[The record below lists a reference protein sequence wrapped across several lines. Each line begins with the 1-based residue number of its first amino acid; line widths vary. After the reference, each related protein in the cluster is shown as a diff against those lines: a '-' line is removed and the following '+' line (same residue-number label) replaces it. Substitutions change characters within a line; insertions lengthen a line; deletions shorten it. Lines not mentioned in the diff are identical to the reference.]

1 MTQEQLRM
9 QMLAGIITESQYKA
23 KLNEANEEQQKTS
36 QQKDIAS
43 IDKKEFFIGSAY
55 GFDVYELPKGRKDL
69 YDVALELN
77 IIPGHG
83 WVHPTDTGMR
93 SYFDQYIEKGPLFIF
108 SKPGSK
114 EKYIFSYEK
123 KQFQNKNGEFINEYD
138 PNIINLLKFVES
150 KNPKYKI
157 PIEVKLLQSPKS
169 ITPED
174 LNVEGNIN
182 LWYSPLESLPDNLTV
197 NGHLTIY
204 KTPIKSLPNNLTVNG
219 LLDIKSTN
227 ISSIPNKLNI
237 KELSV
242 YDTPLGKKYSNKQI
256 IQMIKK
262 KGGNVENVMGGNM
275 LKDR

>member
-123 KQFQNKNGEFINEYD
+123 KQFQNKNGEFINEEY
-138 PNIINLLKFVES
+138 N
-150 KNPKYKI
+150 
-157 PIEVKLLQSPKS
+157 
-169 ITPED
+169 
-174 LNVEGNIN
+174 
-182 LWYSPLESLPDNLTV
+182 ESLQYFNEKTKIIDGIKLFINDMFNFNIDSKDVSYEFADNLFNLMCTDK
-197 NGHLTIY
+197 Y
-204 KTPIKSLPNNLTVNG
+204 IKNDSLF
-219 LLDIKSTN
+219 N
-227 ISSIPNKLNI
+227 IFLHDNYYVRDNI
-237 KELSV
+237 KKI
-242 YDTPLGKKYSNKQI
+242 YRK
-256 IQMIKK
+256 
-262 KGGNVENVMGGNM
+262 
-275 LKDR
+275 